1 VGIYGL
7 KPAFRRSLAPLLR
20 AFPRLSPNAVSLA
33 AVGVAA
39 LAAVALLLAPQR
51 HWLWLLVP
59 LLVFV
64 RLALNAL
71 DGMLAQAQG
80 SSSRRGELVNELSDR
95 VSDTLIL
102 GALALSGAVPLVA
115 GAAAL
120 VATLLVSYAGIL
132 EKAAGGVRNYAG
144 PMGKADRMA
153 LLALGCVLAFAG
165 IAQALLWTCWLMAA
179 LALVT
184 LANRVRLAWGRL
196 GEGP

>member
-1 VGIYGL
+1 MGIYGL

-20 AFPRLSPNAVSLA
+20 ALAGVSPNAVSAA
-33 AVGVAA
+33 AVVVAA
-39 LAAVALLLAPQR
+39 GCAAALWYAPR
-51 HWLWLLVP
+51 IAWLWLLVP

-80 SSSRRGELVNELSDR
+80 SASKRGELVNELSDR

-120 VATLLVSYAGIL
+120 VGTLLVSYVGIL
-132 EKAAGGVRNYAG
+132 EKAAGGIRNYAG

-153 LLALGCVLAFAG
+153 LLAVVAVLAFAG
-165 IAQALLWTCWLMAA
+165 LDQAPTWGCWLLAA

-184 LANRVRLAWGRL
+184 LANRVRLAWRRL
-196 GEGP
+196 EA